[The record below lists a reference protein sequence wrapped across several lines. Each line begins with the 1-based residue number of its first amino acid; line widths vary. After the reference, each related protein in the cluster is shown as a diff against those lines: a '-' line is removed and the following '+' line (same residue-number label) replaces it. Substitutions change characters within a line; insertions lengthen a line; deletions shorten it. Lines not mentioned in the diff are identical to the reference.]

1 MTERSVKRHPVA
13 MGEPQHQDSQTSA
26 RDRILDAAENVF
38 ADDGFSGA
46 GMKAIAQRA
55 EVAQGLLH
63 YHFTN
68 KEGLYAAV
76 IERRSGI
83 INADRLDRLGRVDLT
98 ATGAVS
104 DILRAL
110 MEPPLGPKGGGRAYA
125 RILAGLTVGDAR
137 DAELVR
143 LHYDE
148 TAARFIDALQIALPD
163 GSRAAISWGYNLA
176 IGTLVAAVSNSG
188 RPERLGGTD
197 PADTKQDDVVTTL
210 TTYVEGGIRALIAN
224 EPPQ

>member
-1 MTERSVKRHPVA
+1 
-13 MGEPQHQDSQTSA
+13 MGEPQRQDSQTSA
-26 RDRILDAAENVF
+26 RNRILDAAEIVF

-46 GMKAIAQRA
+46 GMKAIAQKA

-63 YHFTN
+63 YHFMN

-83 INADRLDRLGRVDLT
+83 INAERLDRLKRVDRD
-98 ATGAVS
+98 AASAVS

-143 LHYDE
+143 LHYDD
-148 TAARFIDALQIALPD
+148 TAAQFIDALQAALPD
-163 GSRAAISWGYNLA
+163 ASRAAISWGYNLA

-197 PADTKQDDVVTTL
+197 PSNTKRDDVLNTL
-210 TTYVEGGIRALIAN
+210 TTYVEGGMRALI
-224 EPPQ
+224 EQETSR

>member
-1 MTERSVKRHPVA
+1 
-13 MGEPQHQDSQTSA
+13 MGELKQQDSQSSG
-26 RDRILDAAENVF
+26 RDRILDAAEIVF
-38 ADDGFSGA
+38 ANDGFSGA
-46 GMKAIAQRA
+46 GMKAIAQKA

-83 INADRLDRLGRVDLT
+83 INADRLERLDAVDLT
-98 ATGAVS
+98 APDAVAQ
-104 DILRAL
+104 ILRAL

-143 LHYDE
+143 LHYDD
-148 TAARFIDALQIALPD
+148 TAARFIDALQAALP
-163 GSRAAISWGYNLA
+163 GASRAAISWGYNLA

-197 PADTKQDDVVTTL
+197 PDKTHQDDVLNTL
-210 TTYVEGGIRALIAN
+210 TTYVEGGIRALIA
-224 EPPQ
+224 PPPD

>member
-1 MTERSVKRHPVA
+1 
-13 MGEPQHQDSQTSA
+13 MGELKQQDSQSSG
-26 RDRILDAAENVF
+26 RDRILDAAEIVF
-38 ADDGFSGA
+38 ANDGFSGA
-46 GMKAIAQRA
+46 GMKAIAQKA

-83 INADRLDRLGRVDLT
+83 INADRLERLDAVDPT
-98 ATGAVS
+98 APDAVAQ
-104 DILRAL
+104 ILRAL

-143 LHYDE
+143 LHYDD
-148 TAARFIDALQIALPD
+148 TAARFIDALQAALP
-163 GSRAAISWGYNLA
+163 GASRAAISWGYNLA

-197 PADTKQDDVVTTL
+197 PDKTHQDDVLNTL
-210 TTYVEGGIRALIAN
+210 TTYVEGGIRALIA
-224 EPPQ
+224 PPPD

>member
-1 MTERSVKRHPVA
+1 
-13 MGEPQHQDSQTSA
+13 MGELKQQVAQTSA
-26 RDRILDAAENVF
+26 RDRILDAAEIVF

-55 EVAQGLLH
+55 DVAQGLLH

-83 INADRLDRLGRVDLT
+83 INAERLEKLDRIDP
-98 ATGAVS
+98 AAPGAVS
-104 DILRAL
+104 QILRAL

-148 TAARFIDALQIALPD
+148 TAARFIDALQAALP
-163 GSRAAISWGYNLA
+163 GASRPAISWGYNLA
-176 IGTLVAAVSNSG
+176 IGTLVAAISNSG
-188 RPERLGGTD
+188 RPERLAGTN
-197 PADTKQDDVVTTL
+197 PRNTKKQDVLATL
-210 TTYVEGGIRALIAN
+210 TTYVEGGLRAVIAQ
-224 EPPQ
+224 ESSD

>member
-1 MTERSVKRHPVA
+1 
-13 MGEPQHQDSQTSA
+13 MGELKHHDSQLSA
-26 RDRILDAAENVF
+26 RDRILDAAEIVF

-46 GMKAIAQRA
+46 SMKAIAARA
-55 EVAQGLLH
+55 DVAQGLLH

-83 INADRLDRLGRVDLT
+83 INADRIDRLQKVDLST
-98 ATGAVS
+98 PDAVA

-143 LHYDE
+143 KHYDA
-148 TAARFIDALQIALPD
+148 TASQFIDALQTALPD
-163 GSRAAISWGYNLA
+163 ASRTAISWGYNLA

-188 RPERLGGTD
+188 RPERLSGAD
-197 PADTKQDDVVTTL
+197 PNETKQEDVLNTL
-210 TTYVEGGIRALIAN
+210 ITYVEGGIRAVVARTT
-224 EPPQ
+224 PH

>member
-1 MTERSVKRHPVA
+1 
-13 MGEPQHQDSQTSA
+13 MGELKQQDSQSSA
-26 RDRILDAAENVF
+26 RDRILDAAEIVF

-46 GMKAIAQRA
+46 SMKAIAQKA
-55 EVAQGLLH
+55 GVAQGLLH

-83 INADRLDRLGRVDLT
+83 INADRLDRLDRVDLS
-98 ATGAVS
+98 APDAVPQ
-104 DILRAL
+104 ILRAL

-143 LHYDE
+143 LHYDA
-148 TAARFIDALQIALPD
+148 TAARFIDALQTALPD
-163 GSRAAISWGYNLA
+163 ASRASISWGYNLA

-197 PADTKQDDVVTTL
+197 PVKTQQEDVLNTL
-210 TTYVEGGIRALIAN
+210 TTYVEGGIRALIA
-224 EPPQ
+224 PPPT

>member
-1 MTERSVKRHPVA
+1 
-13 MGEPQHQDSQTSA
+13 MGEPKHQDSPISA
-26 RDRILDAAENVF
+26 RDRILDAAEIVF

-46 GMKAIAQRA
+46 GMKAIALRA

-83 INADRLDRLGRVDLT
+83 INADRLDRLERVDPS
-98 ATGAVS
+98 APDAVQQ
-104 DILRAL
+104 ILRAL

-143 LHYDE
+143 LHYDA
-148 TAARFIDALQIALPD
+148 TAARFIDALRRALPGARQAD
-163 GSRAAISWGYNLA
+163 ISWGYNLA

-188 RPERLGGTD
+188 RSERLGGLD
-197 PADTKQDDVVTTL
+197 SADTSRRGVLTTL
-210 TTYVEGGIRALIAN
+210 VTYVEGGIRALTS
-224 EPPQ
+224 EHPKSP

>member
-1 MTERSVKRHPVA
+1 MK
-13 MGEPQHQDSQTSA
+13 HQDSQSSG
-26 RDRILDAAENVF
+26 RDRILDAAEIAF

-46 GMKAIAQRA
+46 GMKAIAQKA
-55 EVAQGLLH
+55 GVAQGLLH

-83 INADRLDRLGRVDLT
+83 INAERLERLAAVDLT
-98 ATGAVS
+98 APDAVAR
-104 DILRAL
+104 ILRAL

-143 LHYDE
+143 LHYDD
-148 TAARFIDALQIALPD
+148 TAARFIDALHTALP
-163 GSRAAISWGYNLA
+163 GASRAAISWGYNLA

-188 RPERLGGTD
+188 RPERLGGAD
-197 PADTKQDDVVTTL
+197 PDKTQQEDVLNTL
-210 TTYVEGGIRALIAN
+210 TTYVEGGIRALIA
-224 EPPQ
+224 PPPD